1 MNFIHEEV
9 DLGYSD
15 LDSVTKTKGRH
26 YVDPDGNKYP
36 SITTVLSI
44 LSREAIQ
51 KWRERVGEEEANR
64 ISRVASSRGTKIH
77 NIIEKYIANDP
88 EYLQGEMPHNI
99 QTFKDIQPIVDQN
112 LSKIY
117 SIEAPLYSKH
127 LGVAGRV
134 DCVGVWNGQDS
145 IIDWKTSRKEKKKEW
160 ISSYFMQAAAY
171 AIMWEERTGRP
182 IKQLVVA
189 IAGDMGPQV
198 FIEDRDNWTEKL
210 INTISEYKREKFWEE
225 TR

>member
-88 EYLQGEMPHNI
+88 EYLQDEMPHNI
-99 QTFKDIQPIVDQN
+99 QTFKDIQPILDQN

-198 FIEDRDNWTEKL
+198 FIEDRDNWTAEL